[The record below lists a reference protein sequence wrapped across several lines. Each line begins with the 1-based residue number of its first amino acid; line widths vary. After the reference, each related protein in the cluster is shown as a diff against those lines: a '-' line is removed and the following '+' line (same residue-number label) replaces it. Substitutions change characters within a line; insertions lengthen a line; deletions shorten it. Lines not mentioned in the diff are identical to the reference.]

1 MSDRETRERI
11 LSCAERLFAEQG
23 YDRARVDEIARRA
36 GVNKALIYYYFPSK
50 EGLIDELIRRFLAE
64 SVGFKADFV
73 AASSV
78 SDRNRDASTRRIIAF
93 LRQRRDMISII
104 ITEALKDDPRN
115 TVLFRYLDASFAQSM
130 PLVRGAHGDAPPD
143 TVSDSAEKERRQKL
157 RLFFG
162 AVAPLLLF
170 VLLEDRWSGH
180 FGVDPDQSR
189 TWFTELFAG
198 LYDRSV
204 SNA

>member
-11 LSCAERLFAEQG
+11 LACAERLFAEQG

-50 EGLIDELIRRFLAE
+50 EGLIDELIRRFLDE
-64 SVGFKADFV
+64 SKGFKADFL
-73 AASSV
+73 AASAV
-78 SDRNRDASTRRIIAF
+78 SDRNRDASSRRIIAF

-115 TVLFRYLDASFAQSM
+115 TVLFRYLDASFTQSM
-130 PLVRGAHGDAPPD
+130 PLVRGAQGDE
-143 TVSDSAEKERRQKL
+143 SANAVNDAGQTERRQKL

-170 VLLEDRWSGH
+170 VLLEDRWNEH
-180 FGVDPDQSR
+180 FGIDPDQSR
-189 TWFTELFAG
+189 TWFTELYTA
-198 LYDRSV
+198 LYDRSA